1 MTCKTCEEQRRK
13 LKEAWSQKDLI
24 KAAALAMEGAKM
36 IVKGGKNAHLGETS
50 GDGLDKA

>member
-36 IVKGGKNAHLGETS
+36 IVKGGK
-50 GDGLDKA
+50 DKPTA

>member
-24 KAAALAMEGAKM
+24 KAAMIAMDGVKQ
-36 IVKGGKNAHLGETS
+36 IVKGGK
-50 GDGLDKA
+50 DGNDE